1 MDSESARIIVVQLRW
16 IKILIGSLMVPVLFV
31 AIVMGMQYWKLQ
43 CGGSWRAV
51 KAQRFFKRVSVL
63 LAEGKYEEIHA
74 LCQRRLQEEPTDD
87 SVYLYMGQ
95 ANYRQ
100 GKYREAE
107 AAFLKASDVSPGM
120 GQRVQEY
127 LDACRRKMAET
138 GATP

>member
-1 MDSESARIIVVQLRW
+1 MDAENARIILGQLRW

-51 KAQRFFKRVSVL
+51 KAQRFVKRVHAL
-63 LAEGKYEEIHA
+63 LDEGKYEEIHA
-74 LCQRRLQEEPTDD
+74 LCQRRLQEEPGDD
-87 SVYLYMGQ
+87 SAYLYMGQ

-107 AAFLKASDVSPGM
+107 AAFLKASAPNPGM
-120 GQRVQEY
+120 EQRVQAY
-127 LDACRRKMAET
+127 LDACRKKMAEA
-138 GATP
+138 GAVP